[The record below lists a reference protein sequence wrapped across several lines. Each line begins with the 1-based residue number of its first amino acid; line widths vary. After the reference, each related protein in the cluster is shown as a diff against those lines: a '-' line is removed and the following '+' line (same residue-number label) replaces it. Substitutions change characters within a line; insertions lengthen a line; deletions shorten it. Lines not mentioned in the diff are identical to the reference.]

1 MVTAALVLALV
12 LVAALFVACVV
23 AGLKAPFFGIY
34 YVLCGTFEVLG
45 SIAGH
50 IVTAIGEANK

>member
-45 SIAGH
+45 NVAALLVS
-50 IVTAIGEANK
+50 AIGEANK